1 MQVTTRNALHDHPML
16 GNDTRK
22 SSRKRKDYTEPEDEF
37 EQDIESPPPV
47 KKARKKKRSYKYK
60 PTTGSSTKGGRWT
73 YEEKNM
79 FLNGVL
85 KFGRGKW
92 SSIAQDIPSRYVSI
106 HIYIFKVFLANTFFL
121 QNSGTGQDSCTVS
134 IQEIR
139 WKRPEK
145 VCQGGT
151 FIY

>member
-22 SSRKRKDYTEPEDEF
+22 SSRKRKDYTEPEDDE
-37 EQDIESPPPV
+37 EDIASPPV

-60 PTTGSSTKGGRWT
+60 PTAGSSTKGGRWT
-73 YEEKNM
+73 YEEKKM

-106 HIYIFKVFLANTFFL
+106 QHIYSLIVFHVLTLFL
-121 QNSGTGQDSCTVS
+121 QNGGAGQDSCTVS